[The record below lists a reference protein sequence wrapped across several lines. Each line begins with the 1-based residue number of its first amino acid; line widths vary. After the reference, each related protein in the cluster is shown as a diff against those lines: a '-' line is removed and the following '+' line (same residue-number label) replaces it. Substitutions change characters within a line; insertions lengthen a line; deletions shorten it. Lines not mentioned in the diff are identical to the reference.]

1 MELGGKTLR
10 RRTKMTVGHEKSNG
24 KVAKV
29 GKFVYFCKLNVCAY
43 AHITLAYTLAPVC
56 MMHGNVSLQK

>member
-1 MELGGKTLR
+1 
-10 RRTKMTVGHEKSNG
+10 MTVGHEKSNG